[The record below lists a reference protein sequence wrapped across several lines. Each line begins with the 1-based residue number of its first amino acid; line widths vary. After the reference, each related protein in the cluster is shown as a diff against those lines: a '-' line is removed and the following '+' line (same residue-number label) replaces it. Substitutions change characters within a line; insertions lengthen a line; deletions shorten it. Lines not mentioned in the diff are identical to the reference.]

1 MTSIKEL
8 PKQERPREKLV
19 ELGAR
24 ALSDQEL
31 LAIIL
36 GRGTHKHDVMSLA
49 RRIIAIID
57 RQGVNITAADLLD
70 VEGVGPA
77 KATLI
82 AAAFEFVRRRVRP
95 EGVRIK
101 HPTDVL
107 PLIQHYADR
116 KQEHFIVVS
125 LNGAHEVMSTRVVT
139 IGLVDQSHVH
149 PREVFSDPI
158 VERASAVV
166 LAHNHPSGQLV
177 PSPEDLDVTH
187 RIKVAGDI
195 LGIEVL
201 DHVLF
206 THKGFYC
213 FAEHYQV

>member
-1 MTSIKEL
+1 MTSIRDL

-19 ELGAR
+19 ELRSR

-36 GRGTHKHDVMSLA
+36 GRGTQKHDVMSLS

-57 RQGVNITAADLLD
+57 IQGVDITAADLLD
-70 VEGVGPA
+70 VEGIGPA

-158 VERASAVV
+158 TERASAIV

-206 THKGFYC
+206 THKGFYS
-213 FAEHYQV
+213 FAEHDQL

>member
-1 MTSIKEL
+1 MTSIRDL

-19 ELGAR
+19 ELGSR

-36 GRGTHKHDVMSLA
+36 GRGTQRHDVMSLS

-57 RQGVNITAADLLD
+57 IQGVDITAADLLD
-70 VEGVGPA
+70 VEGIGPA

-82 AAAFEFVRRRVRP
+82 AAASEFVRRRVRP

-158 VERASAVV
+158 TERASAIV

-206 THKGFYC
+206 THKGFYS
-213 FAEHYQV
+213 FAEHDQL

>member
-1 MTSIKEL
+1 MTSIREL
-8 PKQERPREKLV
+8 PKQERPRERLV

-24 ALSDQEL
+24 ALSDQDL

-36 GRGTHKHDVMSLA
+36 GRGTQKHDVMSLA

-158 VERASAVV
+158 TERASAIV

-206 THKGFYC
+206 THKGFYS
-213 FAEHYQV
+213 FAEHDQL

>member
-1 MTSIKEL
+1 MTSIRDL

-19 ELGAR
+19 ELGSR

-36 GRGTHKHDVMSLA
+36 GRGTQKHDVMSLS

-57 RQGVNITAADLLD
+57 RQGVNITAADLLG
-70 VEGVGPA
+70 VEGIGPA

-158 VERASAVV
+158 TERASAIV

-206 THKGFYC
+206 THKGFYS
-213 FAEHYQV
+213 FAEHDQL

>member
-1 MTSIKEL
+1 MTSIRDL

-19 ELGAR
+19 ELGSR

-36 GRGTHKHDVMSLA
+36 GRGTQKHDVMSLS

-57 RQGVNITAADLLD
+57 IQGVDITAADLLD
-70 VEGVGPA
+70 VEGIGPA

-125 LNGAHEVMSTRVVT
+125 LNGAHEVMTTRVVT

-158 VERASAVV
+158 TERASAIV

-206 THKGFYC
+206 THKGFYS
-213 FAEHYQV
+213 FAEHDQL

>member
-1 MTSIKEL
+1 MTSIREL
-8 PKQERPREKLV
+8 PKQERPRERLV

-24 ALSDQEL
+24 ALSDQDL

-36 GRGTHKHDVMSLA
+36 GRGTQKHDVMSLA

-206 THKGFYC
+206 THKGFYS
-213 FAEHYQV
+213 FAEHDQL

>member
-1 MTSIKEL
+1 MTSIRDL

-19 ELGAR
+19 ELGSR

-36 GRGTHKHDVMSLA
+36 GRGTQKHDVMSLS

-57 RQGVNITAADLLD
+57 IQGVDITAADLLD
-70 VEGVGPA
+70 VEGIGPA

-206 THKGFYC
+206 THKGFYS
-213 FAEHYQV
+213 FAEHDQV

>member
-1 MTSIKEL
+1 MTSIREL
-8 PKQERPREKLV
+8 PKQERPRERLV
-19 ELGAR
+19 ELGSR
-24 ALSDQEL
+24 ALSDQDL

-36 GRGTHKHDVMSLA
+36 GRGTQKHDVMSLA

-206 THKGFYC
+206 THKGFYS
-213 FAEHYQV
+213 FAEHDQV

>member
-1 MTSIKEL
+1 MTSIRDL

-19 ELGAR
+19 ELGSR

-36 GRGTHKHDVMSLA
+36 GRGTQKHDVMSLS

-57 RQGVNITAADLLD
+57 IQGVDITAADLLD
-70 VEGVGPA
+70 VEGIGPA

-82 AAAFEFVRRRVRP
+82 AAASEFVRRRVRP

-158 VERASAVV
+158 TERASAIV

-206 THKGFYC
+206 THKGFYS
-213 FAEHYQV
+213 FAEHDQL

>member
-1 MTSIKEL
+1 MTSIKDL
-8 PKQERPREKLV
+8 PEQERPREKLV
-19 ELGAR
+19 ELGSR

-36 GRGTHKHDVMSLA
+36 GRGTHKHDVMSLS

-57 RQGVNITAADLLD
+57 RQGVDITAADLLD
-70 VEGVGPA
+70 VEGIGPA

-158 VERASAVV
+158 TERASAIV

-206 THKGFYC
+206 THKGFYS
-213 FAEHYQV
+213 FAEHDQV

>member
-1 MTSIKEL
+1 MTSIKDL
-8 PKQERPREKLV
+8 PEQERPREKLV
-19 ELGAR
+19 ELGSR

-36 GRGTHKHDVMSLA
+36 GRGTHKHDVMSLS

-57 RQGVNITAADLLD
+57 RQGVDITAADLLD
-70 VEGVGPA
+70 VEGIGPA

-116 KQEHFIVVS
+116 KQEHFIVIS

-158 VERASAVV
+158 TERASAIV

-206 THKGFYC
+206 THKGFYS
-213 FAEHYQV
+213 FAEHDQL

>member
-1 MTSIKEL
+1 MTSIRDL

-24 ALSDQEL
+24 ALSDQDL

-36 GRGTHKHDVMSLA
+36 GRGTQKHDVMSLA

-206 THKGFYC
+206 THKGFYS
-213 FAEHYQV
+213 FAEHDQV

>member
-1 MTSIKEL
+1 MTSIREL
-8 PKQERPREKLV
+8 PKQERPRERLV

-24 ALSDQEL
+24 ALSDQDL

-36 GRGTHKHDVMSLA
+36 GRGTQKHDVMSLA

-158 VERASAVV
+158 TERASAIV

-206 THKGFYC
+206 THKGFYS
-213 FAEHYQV
+213 FAEHDQV

>member
-1 MTSIKEL
+1 MTSIRDL

-19 ELGAR
+19 ELGSR

-36 GRGTHKHDVMSLA
+36 GRGTQKHDVMSLA

-57 RQGVNITAADLLD
+57 RQGVDITAADLLG
-70 VEGVGPA
+70 VEGIGPA

-158 VERASAVV
+158 TERASAIV
-166 LAHNHPSGQLV
+166 LAHNHPSGQLI

-206 THKGFYC
+206 THKGFYS
-213 FAEHYQV
+213 FAEHDQV

>member
-1 MTSIKEL
+1 MTSIRDL

-19 ELGAR
+19 ELGSR

-36 GRGTHKHDVMSLA
+36 GRGTQKHDVMSLS

-57 RQGVNITAADLLD
+57 RQGVDITAADLLD
-70 VEGVGPA
+70 VDGIGLA

-125 LNGAHEVMSTRVVT
+125 LNGAHEVMTTRVVT

-158 VERASAVV
+158 TERASAIV

-206 THKGFYC
+206 THKGFYS
-213 FAEHYQV
+213 FAEHDQL

>member
-1 MTSIKEL
+1 MVIN
-8 PKQERPREKLV
+8 
-19 ELGAR
+19 
-24 ALSDQEL
+24 LSGNFISKA
-31 LAIIL
+31 LAIF
-36 GRGTHKHDVMSLA
+36 V
-49 RRIIAIID
+49 IID

-95 EGVRIK
+95 EGIRIK

-149 PREVFSDPI
+149 PREVFSDPLI
-158 VERASAVV
+158 ERASAVV

-206 THKGFYC
+206 THKGFYS
-213 FAEHYQV
+213 FAEHDQV

>member
-1 MTSIKEL
+1 MTSIRDL

-36 GRGTHKHDVMSLA
+36 GRGTQKHDVMSLS

-57 RQGVNITAADLLD
+57 IQGVDITAADLLD
-70 VEGVGPA
+70 VEGIGPA

-158 VERASAVV
+158 TERASAIV

-206 THKGFYC
+206 THKGFYS
-213 FAEHYQV
+213 FAEHDQL

>member
-1 MTSIKEL
+1 MTSIREL
-8 PKQERPREKLV
+8 PKQERPRERLV

-24 ALSDQEL
+24 ALSDQDL

-36 GRGTHKHDVMSLA
+36 GRGTQKHDVMSLA

-206 THKGFYC
+206 THKGFYS
-213 FAEHYQV
+213 FAEHDQV

>member
-1 MTSIKEL
+1 MTSIRDL

-19 ELGAR
+19 ELGSR

-36 GRGTHKHDVMSLA
+36 GRGTQKHDVMSLS

-57 RQGVNITAADLLD
+57 RQGVDITAADLLG
-70 VEGVGPA
+70 VEGIGPA

-158 VERASAVV
+158 TERASAIV

-206 THKGFYC
+206 THKGFYS
-213 FAEHYQV
+213 FAEHDQL

>member
-1 MTSIKEL
+1 MTSIRDL

-19 ELGAR
+19 ELGSR

-36 GRGTHKHDVMSLA
+36 GRGTQKHDVMSLS

-57 RQGVNITAADLLD
+57 IQGVDITAADLLD
-70 VEGVGPA
+70 VEGIGPA

-158 VERASAVV
+158 TERASAIV

-206 THKGFYC
+206 THKGFYS
-213 FAEHYQV
+213 FAEHDQL

>member
-1 MTSIKEL
+1 MTSIREL
-8 PKQERPREKLV
+8 PKQERPRERLV
-19 ELGAR
+19 ELGSR
-24 ALSDQEL
+24 ALSDQDL

-36 GRGTHKHDVMSLA
+36 GRGTQKHDVMSLA

-206 THKGFYC
+206 TQKGFYS
-213 FAEHYQV
+213 FAEHDQV